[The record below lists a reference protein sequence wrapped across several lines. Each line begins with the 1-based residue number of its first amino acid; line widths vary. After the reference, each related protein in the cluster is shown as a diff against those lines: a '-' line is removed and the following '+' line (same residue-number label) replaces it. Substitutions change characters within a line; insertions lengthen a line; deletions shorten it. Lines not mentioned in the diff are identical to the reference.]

1 VDVLHKT
8 EVTADQIDHLGH
20 MNVRY
25 YGENARIGAG
35 RLLAS
40 VGLDPDAARAA
51 IQRDTYTR
59 HHREQLV
66 GAPLEVRGGVLDATP
81 ERIRLYE
88 ELVNADT
95 DDVAATFVLTFAVPD
110 GDAPTPLTG
119 DVLAAARSATVS
131 MPEHGRPRSISLE
144 DDPAGAAPA
153 PSVLVERGLA
163 MRLPRTVTAI
173 ETAGQRS
180 VAPNALAELVWGG
193 EPAPGREFRPLEDTD
208 DGSQIGFAILETR
221 ATWVR
226 DASVGDRVQSFGAEL
241 AVESKTM
248 LSRNWLV
255 DMGRDELIGV
265 FTVVNIAFDVGARRA
280 VVIPDEVRARLG
292 RRLHADLA

>member
-1 VDVLHKT
+1 MDVLHKT
-8 EVTADQIDHLGH
+8 EVTPDQIDHLGH

-25 YGENARIGAG
+25 YGESARTGAQ

-40 VGLDPDAARAA
+40 LGIEPDGPSVP

-95 DDVAATFVLTFAVPD
+95 DDVAATFVLTFAVP
-110 GDAPTPLTG
+110 GGGGPSPLTDG
-119 DVLAAARSATVS
+119 VLGAARSATVA
-131 MPEHGRPRSISLE
+131 MPEHGRPRSISLVE
-144 DDPAGAAPA
+144 DPGAAAPA
-153 PSVLVERGLA
+153 PAVLAERGLA
-163 MRLPRTVTAI
+163 MRLPRTVTAV
-173 ETAGQRS
+173 ETEGEAS

-193 EPAPGREFRPLEDTD
+193 EPAPGREFRPLEETG
-208 DGSQIGFAILETR
+208 DGAQIGFAILETR

-241 AVESKTM
+241 DIQSKTM
-248 LSRNWLV
+248 QSRNWLV
-255 DMGRDELIGV
+255 DVARDELIGV

-280 VVIPDEVRARLG
+280 VVIPDEIRARLG
-292 RRLHADLA
+292 RRLHPDLA

>member
-1 VDVLHKT
+1 MDVLHKT

-25 YGENARIGAG
+25 YGEHARTAAVG
-35 RLLAS
+35 LLAS
-40 VGLDPDAARAA
+40 LGLDPDAPGAPV
-51 IQRDTYTR
+51 QRDTYTR
-59 HHREQLV
+59 HHREQLE

-95 DDVAATFVLTFAVPD
+95 GDVAAAFVLGFAVPA
-110 GDAPTPLTG
+110 GEASPLT
-119 DVLAAARSATVS
+119 DEVLDAARSIAVAV
-131 MPEHGRPRSISLE
+131 PEHGRPRSISV
-144 DDPAGAAPA
+144 DDEPGAGAPTLA
-153 PSVLVERGLA
+153 VLRDRNLA
-163 MRLPRTVTAI
+163 MRLPRTVTAAD
-173 ETAGQRS
+173 AGGRAA

-193 EPAPGREFRPLEDTD
+193 EPAPGREFRPLEPTS
-208 DGSQIGFAILETR
+208 DGRQIGFAILETR
-221 ATWVR
+221 ATWRR

-241 AVESKTM
+241 DIASKTM

-255 DMGRDELIGV
+255 DVERDELIGV

-280 VVIPDEVRARLG
+280 VVIPDDVRRRLG
-292 RRLHADLA
+292 RRLHPDLA